1 MVYHIN
7 MKCAFFVCFL
17 TLLCGFIPMSGPK
30 DGTLMVLVGLVELES
45 EEGGLV
51 QLGGLNLEL
60 ELARK

>member
-1 MVYHIN
+1 
-7 MKCAFFVCFL
+7 
-17 TLLCGFIPMSGPK
+17 MSGPK

-60 ELARK
+60 ELATK